1 VIDPNSP
8 FMRNWDLVTIV
19 ALTFTATFTPYEV
32 AVLETALDAAF
43 VLNRFIDAI
52 FVWDM
57 GMQFFLMYRSDGA
70 SSNWVRNRAAIRR
83 HYLKG
88 WFTIDLV
95 SILPFD
101 IVAFALQDGALGKMK
116 ALRIIRLMR
125 LLKLVRIMRASRIF
139 QRWETDISVSY
150 SMMSLSK
157 FLLMI
162 VIVGH
167 WLACAWALLHETV
180 CDKAC
185 TVQRG
190 PEVTWLTAWLQLR
203 PADYIPTPH
212 ERYTLSMYWS
222 IMTLTSIGY
231 GDIVAQSNSEYAI
244 ATIFM
249 LIGAICWAYII
260 GSTCGIVASL
270 DVNTLQFR
278 QTMDHLNEF
287 MAESYVPK
295 PLRKELRTYFHQA
308 KSLQQYHSGQALME
322 QMSPMLRGKMAM
334 VTFGKLVEGMFQG
347 QLFTHSEPEFLVE
360 VAQQFDCAVFAP
372 NEFLD
377 GSDVLY
383 HIVRGVVVLGGRVLS
398 NGAMWGDDIMLACE
412 AYKNTHA
419 AVALTFVEV
428 TTLSKNDLE
437 AATWCFPLAAK
448 ALRLAVVRLAVSRG
462 LRYEAMQRIAGLAGD
477 DQAGAAALPKFVAK
491 QGSARRRSSVKLTS
505 SPQHERVVRPLGGAT
520 GASSRS
526 PPGIQQRSCAAAAMR
541 TDPPVHVHEATGPAG
556 AETCAAPG
564 PTTNADGGGEES
576 TREAIA
582 DIRASLRELT
592 STLAAVAARVG
603 VSSDDG
609 AQAAT
614 TNAQQHAG
622 AVVASTANA
631 VRAASDSGISSFSK
645 RAASPAAAPL
655 APSAMG
661 EQAMR
666 TLTGAAEV
674 DVGAVG
680 SRTLI

>member
-1 VIDPNSP
+1 
-8 FMRNWDLVTIV
+8 MRNWDLITIV

-43 VLNRFIDAI
+43 VINRFIDAI

-70 SSNWVRNRAAIRR
+70 SSSWVRNRAAIRR

-101 IVAFALQDGALGKMK
+101 IVAFVLQDGALGKMK

-150 SMMSLSK
+150 SMLSLCK

-203 PADYIPTPH
+203 PADYNPTPH

-231 GDIVAQSNSEYAI
+231 GDIVAQTTSEYAI
-244 ATIFM
+244 ATFFM

-287 MAESYVPK
+287 MEESYVPK

-308 KSLQQYHSGQALME
+308 KSLQQYRSGQALME
-322 QMSPMLRGKMAM
+322 EMSPMLRGKMAM

-419 AVALTFVEV
+419 AIALTYVEV

-462 LRYEAMQRIAGLAGD
+462 LRYEAMQRLAGLAGD
-477 DQAGAAALPKFVAK
+477 DQAGGAALPKFVAK
-491 QGSARRRSSVKLTS
+491 QGPARRRSSAKSSTS
-505 SPQHERVVRPLGGAT
+505 SPQRERIARPLGGAA
-520 GASSRS
+520 GALSRS
-526 PPGIQQRSCAAAAMR
+526 PRRSGAVT
-541 TDPPVHVHEATGPAG
+541 TDPPVRVHEATGWAG

-564 PTTNADGGGEES
+564 TTTNADGGGEGS

-603 VSSDDG
+603 VSSDDK

-614 TNAQQHAG
+614 TNAQQQHAG
-622 AVVASTANA
+622 AEAASTARA
-631 VRAASDSGISSFSK
+631 VRAASDSGRSRFSK

-661 EQAMR
+661 EQA
-666 TLTGAAEV
+666 TGAAEV
-674 DVGAVG
+674 DDGADG
-680 SRTLI
+680 SRVCV